1 MVFNPN
7 SKLPISRSACM
18 SSVVEIQV
26 NTADLGEKLAAMR
39 SWLDHNKCSLMID
52 ARLEK
57 AVSFLIRV
65 EFDIAALAQAFRLAF
80 DPGLTST

>member
-1 MVFNPN
+1 M
-7 SKLPISRSACM
+7 
-18 SSVVEIQV
+18 
-26 NTADLGEKLAAMR
+26 AAMR

-57 AVSFLIRV
+57 AGSFLIRV